1 MSVFEQSRYY
11 FNDVLPEIIL
21 SNTAQIN
28 NFLASFWFIFF
39 LIAGLFFVIILNLFR
54 KKLYLQSKYGEFNK
68 FLQELSLTVQKQD
81 VEDKLIESRELVKA
95 KYAAIYEL
103 RGETYILIES
113 STTEKTDVNAPL
125 RVGRKTLQTFKK
137 SGNYRVTS
145 IINSSQNNMMLLF
158 SHQKLDIESDYGH
171 FDIMLSYYEQI
182 SKKFQIEGG
191 ETQSNIGKNTSV
203 SLMKLQMDQNEFFKF
218 FIALVIKITKAQG
231 AKLYTKDAKLV
242 FEYETGVHTSLQ
254 KVFYIR
260 NTPYRLEF
268 YDSKALSGQSITQV
282 GSFLDMAGAFLI
294 NINQNSE
301 MVKNYLSF
309 LRFTNEAIEL
319 ENKYYKNHSLIV
331 QTISVELAK
340 SLFLSEDEIDI
351 ISLGSYLHDIGM
363 IGDLLAVI
371 NKDKFEEKDMNLIK
385 EHPLIGGIVVE
396 PICHLYPI
404 ENIVKYHH
412 ERFDGRGYPFGLKE
426 SQIPLDAQI
435 VSVGEFYAG
444 ITSDRSYKQGKS
456 HEEAVVEIQNLR
468 EKMFSSVMVDA
479 FLDIEQS
486 IKTKI
491 DKIKM
496 KKDEIEE

>member
-11 FNDVLPEIIL
+11 FNDVLPEVIL
-21 SNTAQIN
+21 FNIAQTN
-28 NFLASFWFIFF
+28 NFLASFWFVFF
-39 LIAGLFFVIILNLFR
+39 LIAVLFFIIILNLFR
-54 KKLYLQSKYGEFNK
+54 KKLYLQSKYEEFNK
-68 FLQELSLTVQKQD
+68 FLQELSLKAQKRD
-81 VEDKLIESRELVKA
+81 VEDKLVECGELVKA
-95 KYAAIYEL
+95 KYVAIYEL

-113 STTEKTDVNAPL
+113 TTTEKTDVNAPL

-182 SKKFQIEGG
+182 SNKFKIEGG
-191 ETQSNIGKNTSV
+191 ETQSNIGKSTSV
-203 SLMKLQMDQNEFFKF
+203 SLLKLQMDQNEFFKF

-231 AKLYTKDAKLV
+231 AKLYTKKGELV
-242 FEYETGVHTSLQ
+242 FEYETGENTSLQ

-260 NTPYRLEF
+260 NTPYKLEF
-268 YDSKALSGQSITQV
+268 YDSKPLSGQSIVQV
-282 GSFLDMAGAFLI
+282 GSFLDMAGAFLT
-294 NINQNSE
+294 NIDQNSE
-301 MVKNYLSF
+301 MVRNYLSF
-309 LRFTNEAIEL
+309 LKFTNEAIEL

-331 QTISVELAK
+331 QTISIELAK
-340 SLFLSEDEIDI
+340 SLFLSEDEIDT
-351 ISLGSYLHDIGM
+351 ISLGAYLHDIGM

-371 NKDKFEEKDMNLIK
+371 NKDEFEEKDMNLIK

-396 PICHLYPI
+396 PICHIYPI

-444 ITSDRSYKQGKS
+444 ITSDRSYKKGKS

-468 EKMFSSVMVDA
+468 EKMFSAVMVDA

-491 DKIKM
+491 DKIKI

>member
-1 MSVFEQSRYY
+1 MSLFEQSRYY

-21 SNTAQIN
+21 SNIAQIN
-28 NFLASFWFIFF
+28 IFLSSFWFVFS
-39 LIAGLFFVIILNLFR
+39 LIAVLFFIIILNLFR
-54 KKLYLQSKYGEFNK
+54 KKLYVQNKYEKFNK
-68 FLQELSLTVQKQD
+68 FLQELSLKVQKRD
-81 VEDKLIESRELVKA
+81 VEEKLVQCGELIKA
-95 KYAAIYEL
+95 KYMAIYEL

-113 STTEKTDVNAPL
+113 TTTEKTDVNAPL

-137 SGNYRVTS
+137 SGNYRISS
-145 IINSSQNNMMLLF
+145 IINSSQNYMMLFF
-158 SHQKLDIESDYGH
+158 SYEEVDIVSNYGH

-182 SKKFQIEGG
+182 SNKFKVEGA

-203 SLMKLQMDQNEFFKF
+203 ALMKLQMDQNEFFKF

-231 AKLYTKDAKLV
+231 VKLYTKEGDLV
-242 FEYETGVHTSLQ
+242 FKYETGGNASLQ
-254 KVFYIR
+254 KLFYIR
-260 NTPYRLEF
+260 NTPYKLEF
-268 YDSKALSGQSITQV
+268 YDSKPLSGQSIAQV

-294 NINQNSE
+294 NIDQNSE
-301 MVKNYLSF
+301 MVRNYLSF
-309 LRFTNEAIEL
+309 LKFTNEAIEL

-340 SLFLSEDEIDI
+340 SLFLSEDEIDT

-396 PICHLYPI
+396 PICHIYPI
-404 ENIVKYHH
+404 ENIIKYHH

-444 ITSDRSYKQGKS
+444 ITSDRSYKKGKS

-468 EKMFSSVMVDA
+468 EKMFSAVMVDA

-491 DKIKM
+491 DKIRS

>member
-11 FNDVLPEIIL
+11 FNDALPKIIL
-21 SNTAQIN
+21 SNIVQIN

-39 LIAGLFFVIILNLFR
+39 FIAALFFVIILNLFR

-68 FLQELSLTVQKQD
+68 FLQELSLTIQKQNA
-81 VEDKLIESRELVKA
+81 EDKLIESRKLVKA

-113 STTEKTDVNAPL
+113 STTKKTDVNAPL

-145 IINSSQNNMMLLF
+145 IVNSSQNNMMLLF
-158 SHQKLDIESDYGH
+158 SYQKLNIESDYGH

-182 SKKFQIEGG
+182 SKKFQIKGG

-231 AKLYTKDAKLV
+231 VKLYTKDDKLV
-242 FEYETGVHTSLQ
+242 FEYKTDVHSSLQ
-254 KVFYIR
+254 KIFYIR

-268 YDSKALSGQSITQV
+268 YDSKALSEQSIMQV
-282 GSFLDMAGAFLI
+282 GSFLDMVGTFLI

-309 LRFTNEAIEL
+309 LKFTNEAIEL

-340 SLFLSEDEIDI
+340 SLFLSEDEIDT

-385 EHPLIGGIVVE
+385 KHPLIGGIVVE

-456 HEEAVVEIQNLR
+456 HEEVVVEIQNLR